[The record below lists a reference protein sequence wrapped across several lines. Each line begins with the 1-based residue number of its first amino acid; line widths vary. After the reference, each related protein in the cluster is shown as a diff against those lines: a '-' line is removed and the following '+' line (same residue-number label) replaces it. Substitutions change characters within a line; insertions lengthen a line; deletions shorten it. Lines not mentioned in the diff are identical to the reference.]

1 MGKAVMLSIHPKWVG
16 KIVDGEKTIEIRKT
30 KPKIETPFKCYIYHT
45 SGGWEYRDHWCTAV
59 IPPNGSLYD
68 GSQRVIGEFICDR
81 IYTVE
86 DRGNRF
92 VARDFV
98 YITNIIAKSSCLDF
112 DDMKKYADGRKVLYA
127 WHISDLKIYNEPKEL
142 SDFYTPT
149 CEKSE
154 KSCEKCKYLVKIDT
168 PDMYEVDCFVA
179 NGRNITSPPQSW
191 CYVEEQ

>member
-16 KIVDGEKTIEIRKT
+16 KIVDGEKTEEIRKT
-30 KPKIETPFKCYIYHT
+30 KPKIKTPFKCYIYHT

-59 IPPNGSLYD
+59 MPPNGSLYD
-68 GSQRVIGEFICDR
+68 GSQRVIGEFICDN

-92 VARDFV
+92 MAGDDVCL
-98 YITNIIAKSSCLDF
+98 TNIIAKASCLDF

-127 WHISDLKIYNEPKEL
+127 WHISDLKIYNEPKEIT
-142 SDFYTPT
+142 DFKRENRTKENVPCAHTKWLFKPCET
-149 CEKSE
+149 CKACNL
-154 KSCEKCKYLVKIDT
+154 K
-168 PDMYEVDCFVA
+168 
-179 NGRNITSPPQSW
+179 RPPESW